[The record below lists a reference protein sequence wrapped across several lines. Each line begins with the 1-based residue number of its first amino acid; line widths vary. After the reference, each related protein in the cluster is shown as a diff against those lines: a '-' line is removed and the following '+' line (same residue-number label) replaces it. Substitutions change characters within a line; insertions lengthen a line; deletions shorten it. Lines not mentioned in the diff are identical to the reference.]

1 MPRVMRSLARVPW
14 AYIFLFNLAA
24 LTAVLLALALL
35 INHASGGA
43 YSAEPI
49 TNDKRIAF
57 SFDDTPRGTGGLV
70 DIEKRPEM
78 LVRALKKGGV
88 QQAVFF
94 ANPGRIG
101 ANGPHAD
108 TIAVYGSA
116 GHLVANHT
124 NDHLALS
131 KTSAAAFLADIDKAE
146 IWLKKQPHYRP
157 WFRFPQLDEGGRNKA
172 KRDAVRAGLKERG
185 LRYGYVTID
194 GSDWMTEGLV
204 SKAIAAGRKI
214 DRDALRDLYVE
225 THVKS
230 AEVSDQL
237 ARRSL
242 GRAPIQMLLLH
253 DTDLAAL
260 YVDDLA
266 KALKAKGWEIVSAD
280 IAFAD
285 PLLDRWPEAEIAN
298 GNLLQMLATERGISG
313 SRFFERNDRAVA
325 KRLFNE
331 RVLKAKPV
339 LATKE

>member
-1 MPRVMRSLARVPW
+1 MDGVMRSLARVPW

-35 INHASGGA
+35 INHASGGVS
-43 YSAEPI
+43 SADAI
-49 TNDKRIAF
+49 TSDKRIAF

-70 DIEKRPEM
+70 DLKKRPDM
-78 LVRALKKGGV
+78 LVAALHKGGV
-88 QQAVFF
+88 EQAVFF
-94 ANPGRIG
+94 ANPGRID
-101 ANGPHAD
+101 ANGPHAS
-108 TIAVYGSA
+108 TIPTYGAA

-124 NDHLALS
+124 NTHKPLS
-131 KTSAAAFLADIDKAE
+131 RVSAQTFLADIDAAE
-146 IWLKKQPHYRP
+146 IWLKKQPTYRP

-204 SKAIAAGRKI
+204 SKAVAAGQTI

-230 AEVSDQL
+230 AELSNQL
-237 ARRSL
+237 ARRIL
-242 GRAPIQMLLLH
+242 GRAPAQMLLLH

-266 KALKAKGWEIVSAD
+266 KALKAKGWTIVTAD

-285 PLLDRWPEAEIAN
+285 PLLDRWPDTEIAN
-298 GNLLQMLATERGISG
+298 GNLLQMLATERSISG
-313 SRFFERNDRAVA
+313 SRFFERNDRDVA
-325 KRLFNE
+325 RRLFNE
-331 RVLKAKPV
+331 RVLKAKP
-339 LATKE
+339 AMANKK